1 MICKP
6 RWLGQMCVFQNIT
19 LAPKQNRDLVSDRI
33 QCVTRDVVLASQGR
47 SVQLENSKQCVAWKL
62 RNTRYRNISLF
73 HVYINIC

>member
-1 MICKP
+1 
-6 RWLGQMCVFQNIT
+6 MCVFQNIT

-62 RNTRYRNISLF
+62 RNTRYLQIIHLFKIVSL
-73 HVYINIC
+73 CTPLR